1 MLLAEAESVFLVL
14 ILYISRIQGGSNRMC
29 VLEGSSVELPCSASP
44 HTSPNRWYTVHWD
57 GYRFIQYEFA
67 ADGQRVAYNMSG
79 EGQPTLTIT
88 NLTETDS
95 MYYCCIDK
103 TDLSLCWHHG
113 TELSVA
119 DLQVKV
125 IPATEDQTVNLM
137 CSTSCA
143 LSETPAAYIWYRN
156 REFLYEDWSP
166 WYQELVSSEEG
177 VTYSCAIKGHEH
189 LRAPDV
195 SVDSVTSSCVAV
207 TYAKGRMCSYQQ
219 RSEDEP
225 CSITHPREV
234 LLQRTPS
241 YIQGYITLTCTS
253 SCSPPAPQTTYML
266 YRNRCRRLEVRQS
279 LSPQTGFQDSISCA
293 FKGLEHLHSADV
305 CAEVNNCWSVNYVSR
320 RLCALEGSSVNISSK
335 YTRPHDEEPKSE
347 FWYKIQ
353 IGEEEAEKMV
363 EDSVRVEYHS
373 NQDHHTLTISNL
385 TEEDSARYTF
395 TLKDGQGCKVSEL
408 TGVTL
413 VVTGLKVTFS
423 PSAVV
428 AEGQRVNVSCSTSC
442 PLPANTAYVWYLNA
456 RPLQQNQSKH
466 LVLDPVSSQH
476 AGVYSCAVK
485 THNRNSSAEAL
496 SVQTKA
502 GLLMPAAAAGLAV
515 VLLVII
521 TLTVVLWSRKKRSPS
536 QPPAL
541 ERSDSQLKSGPAHE
555 DISAPQ
561 AEDELPY
568 STVCFKNLQTDP
580 LYSSI
585 QPRPPREQ
593 EQVLYAAVN
602 LKSSE

>member
-57 GYRFIQYEFA
+57 GYRFIQYKLA

-95 MYYCCIDK
+95 MYYCCTDK
-103 TDLSLCWHHG
+103 TDPSLCWHHG

-143 LSETPAAYIWYRN
+143 LSEKPAAYIWYRN

-225 CSITHPREV
+225 CSITHPRV
-234 LLQRTPS
+234 LLQKTPS
-241 YIQGYITLTCTS
+241 YSSGYITLMCTS
-253 SCSPPAPQTTYML
+253 SCSPPAPQTTYMS
-266 YRNRCRRLEVRQS
+266 YRNRCRRLEVQQS
-279 LSPQTGFQDSISCA
+279 LSPQIGVQDSISCA

-305 CAEVNNCWSVNYVSR
+305 CAVENNCWSVNYVSR

-335 YTRPHDEEPKSE
+335 YTRPHDKEPKSD

-413 VVTGLKVTFS
+413 VVTGLRVTQH
-423 PSAVV
+423 PAVATSGDTV
-428 AEGQRVNVSCSTSC
+428 TLTCSTSC
-442 PLPANTAYVWYLNA
+442 PLPGNVTYVWHFWKDQ
-456 RPLQQNQSKH
+456 PLTLTRSQSKH
-466 LVLDPVSSQH
+466 LVLNPVSSEH
-476 AGVYSCAVK
+476 AGTYACSVRTGKRVISSSETTLLCAQVA
-485 THNRNSSAEAL
+485 SAHIITA
-496 SVQTKA
+496 VI
-502 GLLMPAAAAGLAV
+502 AAGVTAA
-515 VLLVII
+515 LLVVTSVVVCLCCRRKRTARPDSPENTAKVMCENISHLPAQQDDRHYT
-521 TLTVVLWSRKKRSPS
+521 TLLFTR
-536 QPPAL
+536 Q
-541 ERSDSQLKSGPAHE
+541 
-555 DISAPQ
+555 
-561 AEDELPY
+561 
-568 STVCFKNLQTDP
+568 
-580 LYSSI
+580 
-585 QPRPPREQ
+585 RPDD
-593 EQVLYAAVN
+593 LYATIGPGFSTQTTV
-602 LKSSE
+602 